1 MVACRYEISLL
12 VFNTTSLSILLI
24 TFTISLKVIGAS
36 AALCITNPLYSC
48 NRTVLSTVGCNRTP
62 VIGQLKQPIILS
74 QLS

>member
-36 AALCITNPLYSC
+36 AALYITNPS
-48 NRTVLSTVGCNRTP
+48 V
-62 VIGQLKQPIILS
+62 QL
-74 QLS
+74 